1 MSDVV
6 GERNSLLQE
15 HLNVVLNEK
24 DVVLYR
30 NSAFTSTLTTE
41 EDSLRSERR
50 RYILELEQT
59 LVAKEVDVLRQKV
72 VAHFPD
78 GKASGPLN
86 PKSLLALLFR
96 GFCGWTFDQFA
107 ALYGRNLHE
116 FVHRIFQQA
125 SGGSGGGRD
134 SIVDAPLENFVPTLL
149 RDTSSVDDLGSA
161 FVLEPASSSS
171 DNATASSGETVQK
184 ALFLDE
190 TSANAS
196 WSQNTLVLC
205 LGLIMYRVLAQTR
218 AKSAHEAV
226 RNEVGVFRKLFFELS
241 DPIASFFSNLWILD
255 TFSDSEPRASDYPDS
270 AALGGSPEPGTVQQ
284 ARDELHTLHL
294 QGALRPYFSSQQL
307 KRIFDVTR
315 GPYVSNAS
323 QN

>member
-1 MSDVV
+1 MGDVV
-6 GERNSLLQE
+6 GERNSLLKE

-72 VAHFPD
+72 IAHFPD
-78 GKASGPLN
+78 GKAAGPLN
-86 PKSLLALLFR
+86 PNSLLALLFR
-96 GFCGWTFDQFA
+96 GFCGWTFGQFA
-107 ALYGRNLHE
+107 SLYGRNLHD
-116 FVHRIFQQA
+116 FVHRVFQQA
-125 SGGSGGGRD
+125 SGGAGGGTD

-161 FVLEPASSSS
+161 FLLGNPSSSS
-171 DNATASSGETVQK
+171 DNSASSGETVQK

-218 AKSAHEAV
+218 AKSAQEAV
-226 RNEVGVFRKLFFELS
+226 RNDVGVFRKLFFELS

-255 TFSDSEPRASDYPDS
+255 TFSDSDVSASDPDS
-270 AALGGSPEPGTVQQ
+270 AGGGLPVAGRLQQ

-294 QGALRPYFSSQQL
+294 KGALRPYFSSQQL
-307 KRIFDVTR
+307 KRVFDVTR
-315 GPYVSNAS
+315 GPYVSNTP
-323 QN
+323 QH